1 MKKYSPNLK
10 PNKLHNHSDAAE
22 RLGVPSTNILDL
34 RQTQT
39 IPEITVEIQAEPVV
53 EPAVQTV
60 PVITTIVEVADVP
73 AEVVAVEEM
82 ITVQAIPEV
91 AKLEPIKPVKT
102 KETNRTQFSTR
113 SFHFAWRPMLAFAV
127 IAALTIVPA
136 TTIALW
142 QKAATA
148 AETIATLT
156 GEAADDFQRG
166 AEATSDLQFDS
177 AATSFADAKTS
188 FETAQDQLASVN
200 TALVPVLRTLPATHN
215 PYVSAENLLVVGE
228 QLAGAGED
236 MAFAFTL
243 VQQLGLHADTM
254 QPSDMFVAAHS
265 AFRPVLPRLQRAS
278 VALQA
283 VDVSTVPAE
292 YRDAVRQV
300 QTTVPVVTSS
310 VEQLLSLSESLVT
323 LLGHDETKRYLVL
336 FQNNREL
343 RATGGFIGSFALV
356 DISHGRVSSIEI
368 PGGGPYDLMGNLTEQ
383 VVAPQ
388 PLHLVNS
395 KWQLQD
401 ANWWPDWPTSAKKV
415 QWFYQHSGG
424 ASVDGVIT
432 LTPDIIEQM
441 LDLTG
446 PIEMPEYNTVV
457 DSSNFYD
464 ITQAQAE
471 RKYDDTRESKK
482 FIADMTP
489 RLLDKLFSV
498 DAKTLLPVMQVV
510 YDGLE
515 QKDILLYFNDPYI
528 QHEFSERGWTGELKA
543 TAGDYLEVVDT
554 NIGGGK
560 TDAAIQQTIHHQ
572 ADISADGSVVD
583 TVTITRLHTGTSAD
597 QFANVNNIDYLR
609 LYVPA
614 GSELITAEGFTQP
627 EASLFLPVEAG
638 YTQDADLATVTGEV
652 VVDGVTQTRVSQEFG
667 KTVFGNW
674 IQTKPGESSTVT
686 VRYRLP
692 FKVDRTSWTPGRYS
706 LFIQKQPG
714 AFDPILLTDVS
725 YPAAWNVVWSYPTEG
740 ALTLRQTLQH
750 DTFTGAVFE

>member
-1 MKKYSPNLK
+1 MRKYSPNLK

-34 RQTQT
+34 RQTQVA
-39 IPEITVEIQAEPVV
+39 PEVMVEIQTTPTEA
-53 EPAVQTV
+53 AVLQAV
-60 PVITTIVEVADVP
+60 PVITEVTEPVLETVVEPV
-73 AEVVAVEEM
+73 
-82 ITVQAIPEV
+82 ITVQPVPQA
-91 AKLEPIKPVKT
+91 AKFKKNTST
-102 KETNRTQFSTR
+102 KFSTK
-113 SFHFAWRPMLAFAV
+113 SFHFAWRPTLAFAV
-127 IAALTIVPA
+127 IAVLTIVPA

-148 AETIATLT
+148 AEAIATLT
-156 GEAADDFQRG
+156 DEAADDFQRG

-292 YRDAVRQV
+292 YRDVVRQV
-300 QTTVPVVTSS
+300 QTTVPLVTSS

-356 DISHGRVSSIEI
+356 DIRHGRVSSIEI

-401 ANWWPDWPTSAKKV
+401 ANWWPDWPTSARKV

-446 PIEMPEYNTVV
+446 PIEMPEYDTVV

-498 DAKTLLPVMQVV
+498 DAETLLPVMQVV

-515 QKDILLYFNDPYI
+515 QKDILLYFNDQFI

-543 TAGDYLEVVDT
+543 TSGDYLAVVNT

-560 TDAAIQQTIHHQ
+560 TDAAIQETIHHQ

-583 TVTITRLHTGTSAD
+583 TVTITRLHTGTSVD
-597 QFANVNNIDYLR
+597 QFANVKSVNYLR

-614 GSELITAEGFTQP
+614 GSELITAAGFTQP
-627 EASLFLPVEAG
+627 EASLFLPVAAG
-638 YTQDADLATVTGEV
+638 YTQDADLAAVTGEV
-652 VVDGVTQTRVSQEFG
+652 VVDGVTQTRISQEFG

-674 IQTKPGESSTVT
+674 IQTEPGESSTVT
-686 VRYRLP
+686 IRYRLP
-692 FKVDRTSWTPGRYS
+692 FKVERTSWTPGRYS
-706 LFIQKQPG
+706 LFVQKQPG
-714 AFDPILLTDVS
+714 AFDPILLTDVA
-725 YPAAWNVVWSYPTEG
+725 YPAAWNVVWSYPAGG

>member
-1 MKKYSPNLK
+1 MRKYSPNLK

-22 RLGVPSTNILDL
+22 RLGVPHTNILDL
-34 RQTQT
+34 RQTKLS
-39 IPEITVEIQAEPVV
+39 PEVLVETKAEPVELPMEAPLV
-53 EPAVQTV
+53 QDEPIVVQPV
-60 PVITTIVEVADVP
+60 PK
-73 AEVVAVEEM
+73 
-82 ITVQAIPEV
+82 V
-91 AKLEPIKPVKT
+91 AKLKPVKPNT
-102 KETNRTQFSTR
+102 TFW
-113 SFHFAWRPMLAFAV
+113 FAWRPTLAFTV
-127 IAALTIVPA
+127 IAALAIVPA

-142 QKAATA
+142 QKATTA
-148 AETIATLT
+148 AEAIASLT
-156 GEAADDFQRG
+156 TEATSDFQRG
-166 AEATSDLQFDS
+166 ANETADLQFDS

-188 FETAQDQLASVN
+188 FETAQDQLADVN
-200 TALVPVLRTLPATHN
+200 AALVPVLRTLPANHN
-215 PYVSAENLLVVGE
+215 PYAAAENLLVVGE

-243 VQQLGLHADTM
+243 VEQLGLHADTM
-254 QPSDMFVAAHS
+254 QPSDLFVAAHS
-265 AFRPVLPRLQRAS
+265 AFRPVLPRLERAS
-278 VALQA
+278 LALQNVDSSTLPQEYQA
-283 VDVSTVPAE
+283 V
-292 YRDAVRQV
+292 VRQA
-300 QTTVPVVTSS
+300 QTTVPLVTSS
-310 VEQLLSLSESLVT
+310 VEELLALSESLVT
-323 LLGHDETKRYLVL
+323 LLGHDAAKRYLVL

-356 DISHGRVSSIEI
+356 DINHGRVSSIEI

-446 PIEMPEYNTVV
+446 PIAMPEYHTVV

-498 DAKTLLPVMQVV
+498 DAETLLPVMQVV

-515 QKDILLYFNDPYI
+515 QKDILLYFNDQFI
-528 QHEFSERGWTGELKA
+528 QHEFSERGWTGEVKA
-543 TAGDYLEVVDT
+543 TSGDYLEVVDT

-560 TDAAIQQTIHHQ
+560 TDAAIQETIQHQ

-597 QFANVNNIDYLR
+597 QFANVKNIDYLR

-614 GSELITAEGFTQP
+614 GSELITATGFTQP
-627 EASLFLPVEAG
+627 EAGLFLSVEAG
-638 YTQDADLATVTGEV
+638 YTQDADLASVTGEV
-652 VVDGVTQTRVSQEFG
+652 MVDGTTQTRISQEFG

-674 IQTKPGESSTVT
+674 IQTEPGESSTVT
-686 VRYRLP
+686 IRYRLP
-692 FKVDRTSWTPGRYS
+692 WRVERTSWSPGRYS
-706 LFIQKQPG
+706 LFVQKQPG
-714 AFDPILLTDVS
+714 AFDPILLTNVS
-725 YPAAWNVVWSYPTEG
+725 YPQAWNIVWSYPTEG
-740 ALTLRQTLQH
+740 ALSLRQTLQH